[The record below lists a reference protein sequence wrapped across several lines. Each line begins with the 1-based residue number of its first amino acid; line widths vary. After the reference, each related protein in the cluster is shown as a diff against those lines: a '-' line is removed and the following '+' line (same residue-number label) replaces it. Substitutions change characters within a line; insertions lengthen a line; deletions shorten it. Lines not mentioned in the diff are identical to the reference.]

1 MITEQFFKYAVEMCQ
16 KCSDNGCEKCEA
28 LPGGTSCWRS
38 TNPDFSQV
46 EQVIQNWINQNHPT
60 RKSTLLSLFPNIP
73 CDKNGCPCIHAC
85 TVEPSL
91 KYTKCDQY
99 ETCGDC
105 NKDFWLI
112 PLN

>member
-1 MITEQFFKYAVEMCQ
+1 MTTEQFFKYAVEMCQ

-28 LPGGTSCWRS
+28 LSGGPSCWHA

-46 EQVIQNWINQNHPT
+46 ERVIQNWTNDNHPT
-60 RKSTLLSLFPNIP
+60 RKSALLSLFPNIP
-73 CDKNGCPCIHAC
+73 CNNNGCPVISAC
-85 TVEPSL
+85 TIEPSL
-91 KYTKCDQY
+91 KDTKCDQY

-105 NKDFWLI
+105 NKDFWLS